1 MTGQTTRPW
10 PTVDAPPAESWARSG
25 LLWLTGHPGAPPRWP
40 AADVVG
46 LLEETCERIAGAST
60 LTGTAVRPDPL
71 SLMSGRAALLG
82 LSRSGRRSAG
92 GACRLLATLDGWV
105 AVSLARPEDHEAV
118 AAVIGADVGSDT
130 WSALTRAATAMP
142 SEQLEERAL
151 LLGLAAARLPL
162 SRPGDATGDPE
173 RIRPVGSPSS
183 SVSTG
188 VGLVVDLS
196 SMWAGPLGAKLL
208 GEAGARIVKVESV
221 NRPDGAR
228 QGNRAFFDGLHPHHQ
243 SVALDFDDRDDL
255 GILHQL
261 LHQADVVI
269 EASRP
274 RALLALGIDARSMIA
289 DRPGKI
295 WLSITGH
302 GREGAAADRVAFGD
316 DAGVAAGMVAWD
328 DAGQPVFCGDA
339 LADPITGLHGAR
351 AVLDSRVR
359 GGGELIELAMVDAVR
374 HTTRPLHQLVGVPQ
388 PVPHSPS
395 GDRNPDDRWEVVIAD
410 RLVPVGRP
418 AAPPPSPPSCPMGA
432 DTAAVVAELGL
443 SR

>member
-1 MTGQTTRPW
+1 MTGPTSPPERPAW
-10 PTVDAPPAESWARSG
+10 PAEAWAASG

-46 LLEETCERIAGAST
+46 LIQETSGRITAAST

-82 LSRSGRRSAG
+82 LTRNGRRSAG
-92 GACRLLATLDGWV
+92 GSCRLLATLDGWV
-105 AVSLARPEDHEAV
+105 AVSLARPEDLEAV
-118 AAVIGADVGSDT
+118 SAVIGAEVDSDP
-130 WSALTRAATAMP
+130 WSALTRAATAM
-142 SEQLEERAL
+142 SSQLLEERAL
-151 LLGLAAARLPL
+151 LLGLAAARLP
-162 SRPGDATGDPE
+162 SSPPGNLTGDPE
-173 RIRPVGSPSS
+173 RVRSLGSPSS

-221 NRPDGAR
+221 NRPDGTR
-228 QGNRAFFDGLHPHHQ
+228 RGDQAFFDWLHPHHQ
-243 SVALDFDDRDDL
+243 SVALDFGDRSDL
-255 GILHQL
+255 GILHRL
-261 LHQADVVI
+261 LHQADVII

-274 RALLALGIDARSMIA
+274 RALLALGVDARSMIS
-289 DRPGKI
+289 DKPGKI

-302 GREGAAADRVAFGD
+302 GREGTAADRVAFGD

-328 DAGQPVFCGDA
+328 DAGLPVFCGDA
-339 LADPITGLHGAR
+339 LADPVTGLHGAR
-351 AVLDSRVR
+351 AVLESRVR

-374 HTTRPLHQLVGVPQ
+374 HTARPLPPVGVPR
-388 PVPHSPS
+388 PAPHSPS
-395 GDRNPDDRWEVVIAD
+395 GERSPDDRWEVVIAN
-410 RLVPVGRP
+410 RLVPIERP
-418 AAPPPSPPSCPMGA
+418 AVPPLALPSRPMGA
-432 DTAAVVAELGL
+432 DTGAVVAELGL